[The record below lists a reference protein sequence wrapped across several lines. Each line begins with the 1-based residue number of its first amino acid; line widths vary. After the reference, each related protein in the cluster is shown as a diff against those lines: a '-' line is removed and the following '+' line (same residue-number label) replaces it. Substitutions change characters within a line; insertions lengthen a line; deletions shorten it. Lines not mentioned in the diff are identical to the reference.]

1 MPKILIVEDDPNIA
15 IGLEDN
21 LRMEGFVPVLARDGQ
36 EALQKAKE
44 SSPDLIVLDVMLP
57 KLSGLNVCR
66 QLKKQGSAIPIIILS
81 ALGQEADKVTGLEL
95 GADDYVTKPF
105 SPRELIVR
113 IKAVLRRMQ
122 GVREARDV
130 YEFADVK
137 IDFKKYQAFRLRGAS
152 ADGKD
157 WEEVKFTS
165 AEFKIL
171 RLLLASEGE
180 PVSRHTILA
189 DIWSEDVTT
198 RTVDTHIWNIREKLE
213 DDPGHPRHIMTVHR
227 IGYKFVR

>member
-21 LRMEGFVPVLARDGQ
+21 LKMEGFALVLARDGQ
-36 EALQKAKE
+36 EALQKVKE
-44 SSPDLIVLDVMLP
+44 DRPDLIVLDIMLP
-57 KLSGLNVCR
+57 KLSGLDVCR
-66 QLKKQGSAIPIIILS
+66 QLKRQGSATPIIILS
-81 ALGQEADKVTGLEL
+81 ALGQEADKVMGLEL

-113 IKAVLRRMQ
+113 IKAVLRRVQ
-122 GVREARDV
+122 RSTQAEDV

-137 IDFKKYQAFRLRGAS
+137 IDFRKYQAFRFRGVSDA
-152 ADGKD
+152 GKD
-157 WEEVKFTS
+157 WEEIKFTS

-171 RLLLASEGE
+171 RLLLANEGE

-213 DDPGHPRHIMTVHR
+213 DDPGNPRHIITVHR